1 MAVSRN
7 IRIISVK
14 GAVETKLKA
23 QSRNEVLD
31 EWLQL
36 SIRDLEHRIRYSK
49 EETQVLQ
56 GAIRALDDLQEVLK
70 KT

>member
-1 MAVSRN
+1 MMPKN

-23 QSRNEVLD
+23 QSANDVLD
-31 EWLQL
+31 EWIKL
-36 SIRDLEHRIRYSK
+36 SIEDLEHRIRYSK

-56 GAIRALDDLQEVLK
+56 GALRALDDLQEVLK

>member
-14 GAVETKLKA
+14 GAVEKKLKA

>member
-1 MAVSRN
+1 MMPKN

-23 QSRNEVLD
+23 QSANDVLD
-31 EWLQL
+31 EWIEL
-36 SIRDLEHRIRYSK
+36 SIEDLEHRIRYSK

-56 GAIRALDDLQEVLK
+56 GALRALDDLQEVLK